1 MILFILFL
9 WSISF
14 GFTTLFHVGL
24 ARSLLD
30 ATGLTCLIV
39 SIGYL
44 LTIFYENRK
53 HRTYINWMKIK
64 NYETKREG
72 F

>member
-1 MILFILFL
+1 MIFFILFL

-14 GFTTLFHVGL
+14 GLATLFQVGL
-24 ARSLLD
+24 VRGLFD

-39 SIGYL
+39 VIGYL

-53 HRTYINWMKIK
+53 HRTYIKWLQIK
-64 NYETKREG
+64 NYETEHED